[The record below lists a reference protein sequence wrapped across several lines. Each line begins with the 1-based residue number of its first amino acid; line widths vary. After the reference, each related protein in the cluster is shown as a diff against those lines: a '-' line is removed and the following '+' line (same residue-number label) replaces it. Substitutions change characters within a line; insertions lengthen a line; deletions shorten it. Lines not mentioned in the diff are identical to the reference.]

1 MSTTVFVTTCG
12 SVFDV
17 RAIIF
22 FFGRLNPFSYLSR
35 LLLHG
40 GWFPLPLPQKFH
52 SLRYIILQ
60 TDCPRRTNQVVH
72 QTPFTTALL
81 TSLRTCCQARTKQ
94 SVPRCLFR
102 FVAPNLIRLYRQAK
116 RANNHTDRPLLS
128 HRMPI
133 YPIGVEQVTGIGPV
147 FQHWQCRVITSILYL
162 HIGRGR

>member
-1 MSTTVFVTTCG
+1 MFVTTCG

-60 TDCPRRTNQVVH
+60 TDLSDQLGCSSNSIYHCSAHIASYLFSKQEPNNRFLDVYSASWHLCNGN
-72 QTPFTTALL
+72 AISDE
-81 TSLRTCCQARTKQ
+81 TSTLPTQGWVSNFA
-94 SVPRCLFR
+94 S
-102 FVAPNLIRLYRQAK
+102 
-116 RANNHTDRPLLS
+116 
-128 HRMPI
+128 
-133 YPIGVEQVTGIGPV
+133 GISDS
-147 FQHWQCRVITSILYL
+147 F
-162 HIGRGR
+162 